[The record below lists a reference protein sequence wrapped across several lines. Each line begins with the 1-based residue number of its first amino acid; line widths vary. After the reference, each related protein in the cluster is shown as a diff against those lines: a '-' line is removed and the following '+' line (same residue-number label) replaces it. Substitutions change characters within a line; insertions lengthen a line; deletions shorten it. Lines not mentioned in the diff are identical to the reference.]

1 MDKFKLENL
10 GSGITAVISKEH
22 GFGTD
27 ALLLADF
34 AAVRENNR
42 CCDMGSGCGIIP
54 LLWLKKNMNRPVA
67 AVEIS
72 EQGCEQMNKAA
83 GINSL
88 GGRLEVYNKDLRN
101 VREFLPA
108 GEFDVVTMNPPYKA
122 EGAGIVS
129 ADETAARARHGLCCS
144 LDDMCEAAAWLLK
157 FGGRF
162 CVCLRPERLCEL
174 MCKMSAAGIEPKR
187 LRTVSKCDGCAPWL
201 VLVEGKRGGKPG
213 MTVEPQLNIYD
224 GDEYSEYMKTL
235 YSDYE
240 RERENNDPERNKTDK

>member
-54 LLWLKKNMNRPVA
+54 LLWLKKNMSRPVA

-72 EQGCEQMNKAA
+72 EQGCEQMKKAA
-83 GINSL
+83 EVNSL
-88 GGRLEVYNKDLRN
+88 GGRLEIFNEDLRR

-108 GEFDVVTMNPPYKA
+108 GEFDVVTMDRVKKIEEEIESLEEKLSELEEQFQDPAVATY
-122 EGAGIVS
+122 S
-129 ADETAARARHGLCCS
+129 AKLGKLHSEQVEVQEKLDGLYEEW
-144 LDDMCEAAAWLLK
+144 EALA
-157 FGGRF
+157 
-162 CVCLRPERLCEL
+162 
-174 MCKMSAAGIEPKR
+174 
-187 LRTVSKCDGCAPWL
+187 
-201 VLVEGKRGGKPG
+201 
-213 MTVEPQLNIYD
+213 
-224 GDEYSEYMKTL
+224 
-235 YSDYE
+235 SD
-240 RERENNDPERNKTDK
+240 

>member
-10 GSGITAVISKEH
+10 GGGITAVISKEH

-54 LLWLKKNMNRPVA
+54 LLWLKKNMSRPVA

-72 EQGCEQMNKAA
+72 EQGCEQMKKAA
-83 GINSL
+83 EVNSL
-88 GGRLEVYNKDLRN
+88 GGRLEIFNEDLRR

-129 ADETAARARHGLCCS
+129 ADGAAAMARHGLCCS
-144 LDDMCEAAAWLLK
+144 LDDMCAAAAWLLK
-157 FGGRF
+157 FGGKF

-187 LRTVSKCDGCAPWL
+187 LRTVSKRDGFAPWL
-201 VLVEGKRGGKPG
+201 VLVEGRRGGKPG
-213 MTVEPQLNIYD
+213 MTVFCAAARTRSSAIF
-224 GDEYSEYMKTL
+224 
-235 YSDYE
+235 
-240 RERENNDPERNKTDK
+240 R

>member
-10 GSGITAVISKEH
+10 GGGITAVISKEH

-54 LLWLKKNMNRPVA
+54 LLWLKKNMSRPVA

-72 EQGCEQMNKAA
+72 EQGCEQMKKAA
-83 GINSL
+83 EVNSL
-88 GGRLEVYNKDLRN
+88 GGRLEIFNEDLRR

-129 ADETAARARHGLCCS
+129 ADG
-144 LDDMCEAAAWLLK
+144 
-157 FGGRF
+157 
-162 CVCLRPERLCEL
+162 
-174 MCKMSAAGIEPKR
+174 AAGENYEWTEMYREFAEVAREEGFDHIASLFELVGSIEKEHEERYNALLGNLEEGIVFERSEEVVWVCRNCGHIHVGKSAPKVCP
-187 LRTVSKCDGCAPWL
+187 TCAH
-201 VLVEGKRGGKPG
+201 
-213 MTVEPQLNIYD
+213 PQAYFEIK
-224 GDEYSEYMKTL
+224 KTN
-235 YSDYE
+235 Y
-240 RERENNDPERNKTDK
+240 

>member
-34 AAVRENNR
+34 AAVKESNR

-54 LLWLKKNMNRPVA
+54 LLWLKKNMSRPVA
-67 AVEIS
+67 AIEIS
-72 EQGCEQMNKAA
+72 EQGCEQMKRAA
-83 GINSL
+83 EVNSL

-129 ADETAARARHGLCCS
+129 AD
-144 LDDMCEAAAWLLK
+144 
-157 FGGRF
+157 GGGGDGA
-162 CVCLRPERLCEL
+162 P
-174 MCKMSAAGIEPKR
+174 
-187 LRTVSKCDGCAPWL
+187 RTVLLARRYVHSRRVAFKIRRQALRVSAPGATL
-201 VLVEGKRGGKPG
+201 RADVQNERRG
-213 MTVEPQLNIYD
+213 N
-224 GDEYSEYMKTL
+224 
-235 YSDYE
+235 
-240 RERENNDPERNKTDK
+240 

>member
-34 AAVRENNR
+34 AAVRKNNR

-54 LLWLKKNMNRPVA
+54 LLWLKKNMSRPVA

-72 EQGCEQMNKAA
+72 EQGCEQMKKAA
-83 GINSL
+83 EVNSL
-88 GGRLEVYNKDLRN
+88 GGRLEIFNEDLRR

-129 ADETAARARHGLCCS
+129 ADGAAAMARHGLCCS
-144 LDDMCEAAAWLLK
+144 LDDMCTASAWLLK
-157 FGGRF
+157 FGGKF

-174 MCKMSAAGIEPKR
+174 MCKMNAAGIEPKR
-187 LRTVSKCDGCAPWL
+187 LRTVSKRDGFAPWL
-201 VLVEGKRGGKPG
+201 VLVEGRRGGKPG

-224 GDEYSEYMKTL
+224 GDGYSEYMKSL

-240 RERENNDPERNKTDK
+240 RERENNDRERKKTD

>member
-34 AAVRENNR
+34 AAVKESNR

-54 LLWLKKNMNRPVA
+54 LLWLKKNMSRPVA

-88 GGRLEVYNKDLRN
+88 GGRLEYITKIY
-101 VREFLPA
+101 E
-108 GEFDVVTMNPPYKA
+108 
-122 EGAGIVS
+122 
-129 ADETAARARHGLCCS
+129 
-144 LDDMCEAAAWLLK
+144 MCAN
-157 FGGRF
+157 FFPR
-162 CVCLRPERLCEL
+162 VNL
-174 MCKMSAAGIEPKR
+174 M
-187 LRTVSKCDGCAPWL
+187 L
-201 VLVEGKRGGKPG
+201 
-213 MTVEPQLNIYD
+213 
-224 GDEYSEYMKTL
+224 
-235 YSDYE
+235 
-240 RERENNDPERNKTDK
+240 